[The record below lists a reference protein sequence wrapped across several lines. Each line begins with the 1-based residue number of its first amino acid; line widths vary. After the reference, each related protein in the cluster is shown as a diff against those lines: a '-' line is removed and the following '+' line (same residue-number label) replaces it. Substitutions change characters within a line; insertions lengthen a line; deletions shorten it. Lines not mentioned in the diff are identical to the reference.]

1 LKEFA
6 LRVVICNLFQMM
18 LRNFAAVEILM
29 VEMTHGVFVFC
40 DHVEKFFL
48 GDINEFS
55 DLAYA
60 LLGFAIFNT

>member
-1 LKEFA
+1 LQELA
-6 LRVVICNLFQMM
+6 LRMVMGDFSQMM

-40 DHVEKFFL
+40 NHVEKFFL